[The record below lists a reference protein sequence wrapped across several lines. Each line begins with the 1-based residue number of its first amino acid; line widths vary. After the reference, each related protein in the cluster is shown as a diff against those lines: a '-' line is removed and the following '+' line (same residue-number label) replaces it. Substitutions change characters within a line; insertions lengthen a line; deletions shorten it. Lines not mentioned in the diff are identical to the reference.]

1 MRKPPVLEQGSKET
15 GRRRKPAKGDLREA
29 ALLRT
34 ASELLSHRPWS
45 AVSVD
50 DLARGAGISRSAF
63 YFYFDSREAVLFAIA
78 AQAEGWLMQADE
90 IWLRRTD
97 ESPYDS
103 LRRAICRNF
112 DLWREHG
119 PVLRAVIDAQTTDPA
134 LVEFRRQWA
143 EHFVSAIAAQIER
156 EQAAGLALEPP
167 PAVRDLARTLAGMT
181 ERVMYESTMV
191 SLSKAVETRLAATL
205 STIWCRSIYGTKPR
219 S

>member
-1 MRKPPVLEQGSKET
+1 VRKPPVLEQGSKET

>member
-1 MRKPPVLEQGSKET
+1 VLEQGSKET